1 MKKLFIYS
9 IIIASFALVVSAQK
23 PATYRSITVV
33 TQPNAI
39 VWVDDVK
46 RGTTDASG
54 NLTIKYVASGI
65 RKLRVRASGFKEISQ
80 SLTATQKGEVKVL
93 LVKTTD
99 EAELAFQKAEAETD
113 KEKAVEL
120 YEKAIKLRPKYAEAF
135 VGLARNLTG
144 LDDAEGALKAIA
156 SARKLRP
163 IYPEASAVE
172 GRIYKNDDQE
182 AKAIAVFKRAIKE
195 GNNFQ
200 PEAHTGLALLY
211 KEKAERYK
219 SAGDFDLETETYQL
233 AANEMKIAISQLS
246 GSEPS
251 FYEILGSIYEE
262 MHKFKE
268 AIAVYEEFIKLFPES
283 NEAQTYRSYI
293 VQAKKQ
299 IDQ

>member
-9 IIIASFALVVSAQK
+9 ILIASFGTVISAQK
-23 PATYRSITVV
+23 TTTFRSITVV
-33 TQPNAI
+33 TQPTAT
-39 VWVDDVK
+39 VWIDDVK

-54 NLTIKYVASGI
+54 NLAIKYVASGV
-65 RKLRVRASGFKEISQ
+65 RKLRVRANGFKEISQ
-80 SLTATQKGEVKVL
+80 PLTATQKGEVKVL
-93 LVKTTD
+93 LIKTTD
-99 EAELAFQKAEAETD
+99 EAELAFQKAETETD

-135 VGLARNLTG
+135 VGMARNLSS

-156 SARKLRP
+156 NARKLRP

-182 AKAIAVFKRAIKE
+182 AKAIASFKRAIKE
-195 GNNFQ
+195 GNGFQ
-200 PEAHTGLALLY
+200 PEAHTGLALHY
-211 KEKAERYK
+211 KDKAEAYK
-219 SAGDFDLETETYQL
+219 GAGDFDLEAENYQL
-233 AANEMKIAISQLS
+233 AADEMKIALSQLS
-246 GSEPS
+246 GSEPT
-251 FYEILGSIYEE
+251 FYAILGVIYEE

-283 NEAQTYRSYI
+283 NEVLTYRSYI

-299 IDQ
+299 LDQ